1 MTQKP
6 PLSRMRDTGSIGEA
20 GIVEHVEASAA
31 ERAAIAAEH
40 KLISVDSLA
49 ADLDIRR
56 GAGGLIVVDGVLKAD
71 VVHTCVVSLEPAPQ
85 SINEP
90 IHVTLATAGSKEAPP
105 PPKPGAEIM
114 VDPDADLPEVIAGP
128 AVDLGRIVLEHFTLA
143 LDPYP
148 RAPGAELPA
157 GAPIAKDEPAE
168 SPFAAL
174 AGLARRK
181 S

>member
-1 MTQKP
+1 MRPTTSS
-6 PLSRMRDTGSIGEA
+6 SRWIRLPQISTIG
-20 GIVEHVEASAA
+20 
-31 ERAAIAAEH
+31 
-40 KLISVDSLA
+40 
-49 ADLDIRR
+49 R
-56 GAGGLIVVDGVLKAD
+56 GAGGLIVVDGVLKAE

-85 SINEP
+85 SIDEP

-105 PPKPGAEIM
+105 APKPGAEIM
-114 VDPDADLPEVIAGP
+114 VDPDVDQPEVIAGP
-128 AVDLGRIVLEHFTLA
+128 AIDLGRIVLEHFTLA

-148 RAPGAELPA
+148 RAPGAKL
-157 GAPIAKDEPAE
+157 APEAALATDERAE